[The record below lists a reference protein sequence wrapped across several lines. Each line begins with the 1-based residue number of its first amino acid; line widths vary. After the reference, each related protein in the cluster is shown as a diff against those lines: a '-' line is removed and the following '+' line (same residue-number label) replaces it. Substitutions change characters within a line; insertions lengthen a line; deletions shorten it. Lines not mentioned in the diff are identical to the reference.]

1 MDSARWH
8 RIQGL
13 FHDAAEVP
21 QAEQRAFLEAA
32 CGGDE
37 ELIVM
42 VLAMLDQDASGHS
55 LLDRNLADVAQET
68 LAKSPSTSLILKDL
82 GPYRILQLLGEGGM
96 GVVYLAER
104 KDLGSQ
110 VAVKVLR
117 DAWLSPAR
125 RERFA
130 SEQRTLAQL
139 NHPSIARLYDADT
152 LDDGTP
158 WFVMEYVDGIPL
170 TQYCREHRCPVEQ
183 RLQLFRSVCEA
194 VQHAHGHE
202 VIHRDLKPSNIFV
215 KNDGS
220 VRLLDFGIAK
230 QLESLDL
237 PVDQTV
243 TGLRLMTPAYASP
256 EQIRGDR
263 VGISTDVY
271 SLGVILYELLTG
283 QLPFDLSGLTPAEA
297 ATIIA
302 EHEPGKPSAA
312 VKRTTG
318 SEATFHAL
326 SVSKTA
332 WADLDVLCL
341 SAMHKDPQRRYR
353 SVEALIRDIDHYLK
367 GEPLEARPDTLRYR
381 TAKFVRRNRRAV
393 AATAMIFAV
402 IVGLVAFFT
411 VRLAKA
417 RDTAIAEAARTQR
430 IQQFMTNLFQG
441 GDAAAGPS
449 DSLRVITIVDRG
461 VQEAKTLDGDPKV
474 QAELYQNLG
483 SIYQK
488 LGKFEPADSL
498 LRSALDQRKSLFGAD
513 SPEVAESL
521 TALGLLRSD
530 QAHLEE
536 AEQLVRQGLEMAK
549 RHLPPNHPALAKAT
563 VAFGKVLA
571 ERGSYD
577 KAIEAL
583 NEAVRLQ
590 SAPGVAP
597 ADLAASLSILADA
610 HYSAGHYE
618 VCTSLYRRV
627 LEMHRQI
634 YGARHPLVADDLG
647 SLGAVQRDL
656 GYYSEA
662 EKLDRQAL
670 DIAQSYYGNNHPKT
684 AARLTALAES
694 LTYQNKFD
702 EAVSALDQALAIQER
717 VYGPV
722 HPSVAETLNEL
733 GNVASMRDH
742 LDEAEA
748 RFQRAADIYRD
759 VYGDHHYLVA
769 IAQSNVAGIIYDKK
783 NYPRA
788 EQLFRDVIR
797 RYKET
802 LPADNV
808 NLAIAHVKLGR
819 TLLHQ
824 NRYQDAESETLAGY
838 EILIKQS
845 SPSTSFI
852 HAARKDLAAEYEAL
866 NQPQKAARFRA
877 ELMEA
882 TAKPSSAAR

>member
-1 MDSARWH
+1 MDTARWNQ
-8 RIQGL
+8 IQNL
-13 FHDAAEVP
+13 FHDAAGLP
-21 QAEQRAFLEAA
+21 QGEQREFLQAA
-32 CGGDE
+32 CGGDKD
-37 ELIVM
+37 LIAE

-55 LLDRNLADVAQET
+55 LLDRNIADIAQET
-68 LAKSPSTSLILKDL
+68 LANALPASLILKEF
-82 GPYRILQLLGEGGM
+82 GPYQILKLLGEGGM

-104 KDLGSQ
+104 RDLGTQ

-139 NHPSIARLYDADT
+139 THPLIARLYDADT

-158 WFVMEYVDGIPL
+158 WFVMEYVDGTPL
-170 TQYCREHRCPVEQ
+170 TLYCREHECSVEQ

-194 VQHAHGHE
+194 VQHAHGHA
-202 VIHRDLKPSNIFV
+202 VIHRDLKPSNILV

-237 PVDQTV
+237 QVDQTM
-243 TGLRLMTPAYASP
+243 TGLRMMTPAYASP

-297 ATIIA
+297 ASIIA

-312 VKRTTG
+312 VKRTDSDT
-318 SEATFHAL
+318 SSHTL

-332 WADLDVLCL
+332 WSDLDVLCL
-341 SAMHKDPQRRYR
+341 NAMHKDPRRRYQ
-353 SVEALIRDIDHYLK
+353 SVEALVRDIDHYLN
-367 GEPLEARPDTLRYR
+367 GEPLEARPDTLDYR
-381 TAKFVRRNRRAV
+381 IGKFVRRNRRSV
-393 AATAMIFAV
+393 AATAVIFAV
-402 IVGLVAFFT
+402 IVGLIAFFT

-417 RDTAIAEAARTQR
+417 RDTALAEAARTQR
-430 IQQFMTNLFQG
+430 IQQFTANLFQG

-461 VQEAKTLDGDPKV
+461 VQEAKTLNHDPKV

-536 AEQLVRQGLEMAK
+536 AEQLTRQGLEMAE

-563 VAFGKVLA
+563 LAYGKVLA

-577 KAIEAL
+577 QAIAAL
-583 NEAVRLQ
+583 EEAVRLQ

-597 ADLAASLSILADA
+597 ADLATSLSALADA
-610 HYSAGHYE
+610 HYRAGHYDT
-618 VCTSLYRRV
+618 CKSLYIRV

-634 YGARHPLVADDLG
+634 YGERHPLVADDLG
-647 SLGAVQRDL
+647 SLAAAQRDL

-662 EKLDRQAL
+662 ERLDRQAL

-684 AARLTALAES
+684 AGFLTALGES
-694 LTYQNKFD
+694 LTYQNKYD
-702 EAVSALDQALAIQER
+702 EAVLALDQALAIQEH
-717 VYGPV
+717 VYGPA
-722 HPSVAETLNEL
+722 HPAVAETLNEL

-748 RFQRAADIYRD
+748 RFQRAADIYRA

-769 IAQSNVAGIIYDKK
+769 IALSNVAGIIYDKK
-783 NYPRA
+783 DYPRA

-808 NLAIAHVKLGR
+808 NLAIAHIKLGR
-819 TLLHQ
+819 ALLHDK
-824 NRYQDAESETLAGY
+824 RYKDAEPETLAGY
-838 EILIKQS
+838 EILTKQS

-852 HAARKDLAAEYEAL
+852 HAARKDLAAEYDAL
-866 NQPQKAARFRA
+866 NQPQQAARFRA
-877 ELMEA
+877 ELA
-882 TAKPSSAAR
+882 SAAAPSTSR